1 MNASRTGPGA
11 GRRVAAAERPL
22 GAAEPRLAPGFFAA
36 GFRAG
41 AFRDEEDREP
51 ALAEDLVVDRLGE
64 LCFVATG
71 VRVPDVAPSPLA
83 DQEVTQSLRQLGG
96 SGVLPPLQ
104 PLWPPKQR

>member
-1 MNASRTGPGA
+1 M
-11 GRRVAAAERPL
+11 AAAERPL

-36 GFRAG
+36 GFREG
-41 AFRDEEDREP
+41 AFRAEDDREP

-83 DQEVTQSLRQLGG
+83 AYEDTQTIGHRCG
-96 SGVLPPLQ
+96 
-104 PLWPPKQR
+104 